1 MKKLKAFFKKW
12 IKRILNKKPKPIY
25 LDEYTKYKNATLT
38 LQRSKKKVKLR
49 KYISELAYKLN
60 EFNEIG
66 YKENRDWLILAFNKG
81 NLEGVG
87 KHYQK
92 QIEAYIKSKQRKLSV
107 A

>member
-1 MKKLKAFFKKW
+1 MKKLKLFFEKW
-12 IKRILNKKPKPIY
+12 IKIIFKKKDKPFF

-38 LQRSKKKVKLR
+38 LQKSKKKVKLR

-66 YKENRDWLILAFNKG
+66 YKENRDGLILAFNKG
-81 NLEGVG
+81 NLEEVG

-92 QIEAYIKSKQRKLSV
+92 QIEAYIKSRQKLSV